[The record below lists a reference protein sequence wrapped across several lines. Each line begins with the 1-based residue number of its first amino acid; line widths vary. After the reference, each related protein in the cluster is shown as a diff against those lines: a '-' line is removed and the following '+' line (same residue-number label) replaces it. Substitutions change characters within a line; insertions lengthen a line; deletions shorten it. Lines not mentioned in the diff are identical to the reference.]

1 MMQIKSLDLWWF
13 ILYLFPFMT
22 YENKDGGRKQDLFLI
37 KRQKLENRNHLT
49 HNNNALKIP
58 GWIKKTGK
66 VLQFF
71 SRDLATLYAARLF
84 ATPLKH
90 KVPER
95 ELMMRNSAKNEKLF
109 VQGIDADV
117 QVYVYGYSKV
127 KVLMVHGWAGR
138 GTQLYQIADKI
149 LENKMMVVSF
159 DAPAHGLSSGK
170 RTNMLDFIETIY
182 EIDKKYGPF
191 DAAIGHSFGGMA
203 LINAAAA
210 GLSLKKLV
218 IIGAD
223 NSIPFIFKD
232 FVKKLELNP
241 VIATKLEQL
250 FERKKRVKIDDFTS
264 ENKARKINIPTFV
277 VHDSE
282 DKYVNVSSALAIRQN
297 LEQGELLITNGLGHH
312 KILKSSFVIQ
322 RIINFIK

>member
-1 MMQIKSLDLWWF
+1 
-13 ILYLFPFMT
+13 
-22 YENKDGGRKQDLFLI
+22 
-37 KRQKLENRNHLT
+37 LENSNHLT
-49 HNNNALKIP
+49 NKSNALKIP
-58 GWIKKTGK
+58 GWIKSTGK

-71 SRDLATLYAARLF
+71 SRDMATQYAARLF
-84 ATPLKH
+84 ATPLKY

-109 VQGIDADV
+109 VPGIDAEV

-138 GTQLYQIADKI
+138 GTQLYEIADKI

-170 RTNMLDFIETIY
+170 RTNMLDFIETIR

-191 DAAIGHSFGGMA
+191 DAAIGHSFGAMS
-203 LINAAAA
+203 LINAVAE
-210 GLSLKKLV
+210 GLTINKLV

-223 NSIPFIFKD
+223 NSIPYIFKD
-232 FVKKLELNP
+232 FVKKLELKP
-241 VIATKLEQL
+241 VIATKLQKL
-250 FERKKRVKIDDFTS
+250 FEHKKRVKADDYSS
-264 ENKARKINIPTFV
+264 ENKARKVNIPTFV

-312 KILKSSFVIQ
+312 KIFKNKFVIQ